1 MTHFWVLPQAEKLVV
16 GRMGGGVVV
25 GRWRRGRPSQG
36 SLFVNPS
43 VPANKVFQFQTHN
56 KATQRGTTEDGI
68 KKKKVEEALTLN
80 E

>member
-1 MTHFWVLPQAEKLVV
+1 MEK
-16 GRMGGGVVV
+16 
-25 GRWRRGRPSQG
+25 GRPSQG

-68 KKKKVEEALTLN
+68 KKKKKVEEALTLN